1 LIDRLRQ
8 MTENQP
14 IQCLST
20 IHRTTITALHTSTK
34 RNFVSRD
41 ETMRCAFRKGCV
53 PQKTGHMRKLRE
65 IWVTR
70 QNFSLRRYT
79 TLRTGR
85 RMNRVSN
92 NLAFYLNRLY
102 KLAIIMR
109 RMGNKYKATYSSV
122 FEKVSLFT
130 IMICIRFEK
139 CFKEILFS
147 KPFLGRSRS
156 KESTVHYEIHSSKNV
171 SKKL

>member
-1 LIDRLRQ
+1 MRATEDKTSFLRKMQ
-8 MTENQP
+8 THVYGYA
-14 IQCLST
+14 CLYFNVL
-20 IHRTTITALHTSTK
+20 RTARHP
-34 RNFVSRD
+34 
-41 ETMRCAFRKGCV
+41 E
-53 PQKTGHMRKLRE
+53 TGHMRKLRE